1 MRRTRLALLLS
12 LIWLAAAL
20 VAVGAV
26 TLIGPGSVAFVV
38 AGVAL
43 AAALGL
49 SVWLGF
55 SAEQAFEERLG
66 ELGQAVGLSG
76 EESLSIEAI
85 VANLCGRLERAHLI
99 KAAFTG
105 LQQPA
110 LVLSPS
116 GEILAAT
123 DGLTALAPRAVEG
136 ASADTLFGEGFLA
149 GGGGIADEQM
159 LSIGPHRFEARPRA
173 LGHGRSGLELIPA
186 GHYIADDD
194 LDAFATAIAGGHTSF
209 RFDPITLRNSE
220 ALRRLEAGLEGF
232 DQGARALV
240 QLLEGEDIDPAFLR
254 SNAGFA
260 PQVRELSD
268 AMKALADDRDEA
280 VAERE
285 RLERKMEAV
294 LTAID
299 RYRAAIT
306 SLAQLADEGRTT
318 LTVAAQAVARG
329 REKAGV
335 LRNLGRETR
344 AVAADAAAA
353 AGRAALAV
361 GGVDAATAEIDKLV
375 AAIEDVSFRT
385 NLLALNAAV
394 EAARAGDKGAGFAV
408 VADEVRMLAQS
419 TQTTAKD
426 IRQLVGRSRQ
436 EAGQSLGEADKLSN
450 VLKELGAHLENIS
463 GATDMIGAALDEGG
477 GAITRLDGQV
487 TAVGQQTAKALLL
500 PKRKAS

>member
-20 VAVGAV
+20 VAVAAV
-26 TLIGPGSVAFVV
+26 TLLGPGWI
-38 AGVAL
+38 AL
-43 AAALGL
+43 VTGGIALVAALIL
-49 SVWLGF
+49 SIWLGYG
-55 SAEQAFEERLG
+55 AERAFEERLG
-66 ELGQAVGLSG
+66 ELGEAVGLTG

-116 GEILAAT
+116 GEIIAAT
-123 DGLTALAPRAVEG
+123 DGLTALVPKAVEG
-136 ASADTLFGEGFLA
+136 ASADTLFGAGFLA
-149 GGGGIADEQM
+149 GGGGVAEEQM
-159 LSIGPHRFEARPRA
+159 LSIGANRFEAKPRT
-173 LGHGRSGLELIPA
+173 LGHGRTGLELIPA

-209 RFDPITLRNSE
+209 RFDPITLRRSE

-232 DQGARALV
+232 DRGARALV

-294 LTAID
+294 LAAID
-299 RYRAAIT
+299 RYRASIT
-306 SLAQLADEGRTT
+306 SLAELADESRTT
-318 LTVAAQAVARG
+318 LTVATDAVARG
-329 REKAGV
+329 REKASL

-361 GGVDAATAEIDKLV
+361 GGVDTATAEIDKLV

-450 VLKELGAHLENIS
+450 ILKELGAHLENVS
-463 GATDMIGAALDEGG
+463 GATDMIGAALEEGS
-477 GAITRLDGQV
+477 GAITRLDGHL
-487 TAVGQQTAKALLL
+487 TAFGQQTAKALLL